1 MNRAVWTALWF
12 SLIFAG
18 TGWGI
23 SGEDIHRLNK
33 AGMGA
38 ETIQLIIKEK
48 VIETCAF
55 TVQELID
62 LKIKARLSD
71 KTLQVLITEGS
82 FLKDRSPV
90 VYGQDV
96 KPVSLATVAD
106 IIELKRAGISD
117 DIIQAIIISGSGS
130 RNESDRDKA
139 WQMLNNMGIVVDT
152 RKKP

>member
-1 MNRAVWTALWF
+1 MNRSVWTALWF

-33 AGMGA
+33 AGMSGD
-38 ETIQLIIKEK
+38 TIQLIIKEK
-48 VIETCAF
+48 IIETCAF

-62 LKIKARLSD
+62 LKTKARLSE
-71 KTLQVLITEGS
+71 KTLQFLIAEGS

-90 VYGQDV
+90 IYGQDD
-96 KPVSLATVAD
+96 KPLKITSVGD
-106 IIELKRAGISD
+106 IVELKQAGISD
-117 DIIQAIIISGSGS
+117 DVIQAIIISGSGS

>member
-23 SGEDIHRLNK
+23 SADDIHRLDK
-33 AGMGA
+33 AGLGGD
-38 ETIQLIIKEK
+38 TIQLIIKEK
-48 VIETCAF
+48 VVETCAF

-62 LKIKARLSD
+62 LKTNARLSE
-71 KTLQVLITEGS
+71 KTLQVLIAEGS

-96 KPVSLATVAD
+96 KSVRLTTVAD

-130 RNESDRDKA
+130 RNESDRDNA
-139 WQMLNNMGIVVDT
+139 WRMLHSMGIVVDT
-152 RKKP
+152 RK

>member
-1 MNRAVWTALWF
+1 MNRALWTALWF
-12 SLIFAG
+12 SLIFSG

-33 AGMGA
+33 AGMGGD
-38 ETIQLIIKEK
+38 TIQLIIKEK

-55 TVQELID
+55 SVQELID
-62 LKIKARLSD
+62 LKTKARLSD

-96 KPVSLATVAD
+96 KPVSMSTADD

-117 DIIQAIIISGSGS
+117 DVIQAIIISGSNS
-130 RNESDRDKA
+130 RTESDRNNA
-139 WQMLNNMGIVVDT
+139 WQMLNNMGIIVDT
-152 RKKP
+152 RKQP

>member
-1 MNRAVWTALWF
+1 VNRAVWTALWF
-12 SLIFAG
+12 FLVFSG

-23 SGEDIHRLNK
+23 SAEDIHRLNK
-33 AGMGA
+33 AGMGGD
-38 ETIQLIIKEK
+38 TIQLIIKEK

-62 LKIKARLSD
+62 LKTKARLSE
-71 KTLQVLITEGS
+71 KTLQLLIAEGS

-90 VYGQDV
+90 VYGQDD
-96 KPVSLATVAD
+96 KPLKITSVGD
-106 IIELKRAGISD
+106 IVELKQAGISD
-117 DIIQAIIISGSGS
+117 DVIQAIIISGSGS

-152 RKKP
+152 RKIP